1 MAFLNWKIGWD
12 ITSFNQGLKRM
23 RASFNGWSQDAAK
36 GIGGQITGAMAF
48 QKIVS
53 TITNEMQNMA
63 NIERDSF
70 ARGISTDMFQRLS
83 KAARLANTDI
93 DTLMDSMDDISDK
106 RFEALQGNKDY
117 LDIFK
122 RYGLEFDDIANTS
135 NLSLFQ
141 SLVEGINAL
150 PGLTQERLLRDLDE
164 LASDAGKRLAFGIRK
179 GYFDNLDFGEVP
191 YTQEQ
196 ISQGAQIQRDYVE
209 NMATIKTSMM
219 KGYNAFTHYS
229 GEVLG
234 EVLGRTGGDA
244 WVQRQQ
250 IHNQQLLLKNRQ
262 MARSLEKIEK
272 SFE

>member
-36 GIGGQITGAMAF
+36 GIGGQIAGAMAF

-219 KGYNAFTHYS
+219 KGYNAFTQYA
-229 GEVLG
+229 GEFAGLVLG
-234 EVLGRTGGDA
+234 NTGGDA

>member
-36 GIGGQITGAMAF
+36 GIGGQIAGAMAF